1 MILAVDVNYRG
12 HCAYIGGIT
21 FENWND
27 ENEKV
32 SFVSFLDNVNDY
44 IPGQFYLRELPCI
57 LRLIEEHKL
66 KPEYIVIDGFVF
78 LDGESKSGL
87 GKYLYDAL
95 DGKVAVIG
103 VAKKPFKG
111 ISAAY
116 ELYRGSSKNPLYVT
130 SIGVMLDDAKTFI
143 RSMYGDHRI
152 PTLLKRVDTVCRLN
166 NN

>member
-1 MILAVDVNYRG
+1 MILAVDVDYRDG
-12 HCAYIGGIT
+12 CAYIAGVT
-21 FENWND
+21 FDNWSD
-27 ENEKV
+27 RNEKDI
-32 SFVSFLDNVNDY
+32 FVSFLDNVNEY

-57 LRLIEEHKL
+57 LRLIEEHTL
-66 KPEYIVIDGFVF
+66 KPEVIVIDGFVF
-78 LDGESKSGL
+78 LDDESKPGL

-95 DGKVAVIG
+95 DQKVAIIG
-103 VAKKPFKG
+103 VAKKPFSG
-111 ISAAY
+111 ISAAC
-116 ELYRGSSKNPLYVT
+116 EVHRGSSKNPLYVT